1 MKTYSI
7 KIFFFSLVR
16 LKSRFENINQRYSLN
31 KERNSDY
38 YRLSARSHSLCR
50 LGRTDGD
57 KNTEWHSRWEN
68 RWETRAIVHRG
79 NHSWEKRITDCCS
92 ATIDP
97 IVEKATCVRAS
108 RVTEQ
113 KKERKRERERERRLC
128 VDPRQGYE
136 AALRIRNRVYTNEVD
151 GVRGEGGG
159 TSFPSV
165 STTSERGR
173 EITGTR
179 DRRIG

>member
-7 KIFFFSLVR
+7 KIIFFRLTR
-16 LKSRFENINQRYSLN
+16 LKSSFEIHKPTIFFKQ
-31 KERNSDY
+31 RNSDY
-38 YRLSARSHSLCR
+38 YHLSARSHSLCR

-57 KNTEWHSRWEN
+57 KNTEWHSRWN

-79 NHSWEKRITDCCS
+79 NRSWEKRITDCCS

-113 KKERKRERERERRLC
+113 KKERKRERE
-128 VDPRQGYE
+128 
-136 AALRIRNRVYTNEVD
+136 
-151 GVRGEGGG
+151 
-159 TSFPSV
+159 TSVCRS
-165 STTSERGR
+165 STGIRGR
-173 EITGTR
+173 VANT
-179 DRRIG
+179 